1 MPKRWVAGMGSLVAS
16 VVLLTACGSGPT
28 VYDAGNTASAMRD
41 AGWTAKSTPGMQTYT
56 GTRQV
61 AYLETTA
68 PDGAQIDLQF
78 LSSASDASAE
88 YTAAH
93 AHGYGGAVVANVLIV
108 AHTTYQTVTAGDL
121 NDVEGLLRTQ

>member
-1 MPKRWVAGMGSLVAS
+1 MPNRWVAAMGSVAAS
-16 VVLLTACGSGPT
+16 VVLLAACSGPT

-41 AGWTAKSTPGMQTYT
+41 AGWTAKSTAGMKTYT
-56 GTRQV
+56 GARQV
-61 AYLETTA
+61 AYLETVA

-78 LSSASDASAE
+78 LPSASDASAE

-93 AHGYGGAVVANVLIV
+93 SHGYGGAAVANVLIV